1 MVRIGDADIRGGI
14 GGNIGDNVIIDSA
27 VVRIQAQVY
36 RNIGIK
42 RLKVLNGFFVNIR
55 LGLELKIP
63 YSLRVYFLAY
73 TNFLPSQK

>member
-55 LGLELKIP
+55 LGLVGI
-63 YSLRVYFLAY
+63 VFA
-73 TNFLPSQK
+73 QKVIS